1 MWILAQHL
9 APENAPN
16 FPAELRPPEVPGSAR
31 GGPFCVPWPNPAG
44 NFGPVLGSTERAG
57 LRKRSG
63 PKRPGLAKRATAPRR
78 WAWAGVIGFLQDQA
92 SQTAAAV
99 CRRTVGP
106 EQLGGGLDQFNLRR
120 VLRFVHPQKGQ
131 DVVVGYRSL
140 HQSSNPAMGR
150 ANWPNGVEIH
160 PEGYKRT
167 VGICLAVS
175 LQLTEGRA
183 LNVAQTAPA
192 KQGAEKRA

>member
-78 WAWAGVIGFLQDQA
+78 RAWAGVIGFLQDQA

-140 HQSSNPAMGR
+140 HRSSDPTVGR
-150 ANWPNGVEIH
+150 ADWLTGAGIH
-160 PEGYKRT
+160 ASDYIRT
-167 VGICLAVS
+167 AAVRLAVC
-175 LQLTEGRA
+175 LQLTAARPERSRRGRA
-183 LNVAQTAPA
+183 LDRALTAPT
-192 KQGAEKRA
+192 